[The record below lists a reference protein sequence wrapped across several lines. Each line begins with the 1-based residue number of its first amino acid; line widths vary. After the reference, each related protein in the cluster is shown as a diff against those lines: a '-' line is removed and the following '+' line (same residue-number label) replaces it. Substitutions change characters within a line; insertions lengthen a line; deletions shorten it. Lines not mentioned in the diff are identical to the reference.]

1 MILSKMTGI
10 SATEMKDMN
19 FDYSDPNAIVF
30 IRGSLLIQF
39 LGFFLIPSL
48 LFAYFADPYPKQ
60 YLGLKKPWS
69 HWYWILGI
77 VVMLAAI
84 PFSEAMG
91 RLNEKLSFG
100 ADVKELEEQLER
112 QTKFILDRHTIGD
125 LIANLFFIALLA
137 GVGEELLFRGVIQR
151 MLIRAFKSPWA
162 GIIISAAIFSAIHM
176 QFSGFFPRLLLG
188 VLLGAIY
195 WYSGSLWTAI
205 LAHFAYDSF
214 LVLLVYFNP
223 EFLEKSKSITIGPE
237 NLIINGVVSLG
248 IVTILILRMKKLSKT
263 SYEETYR
270 DDHPPIEQ
278 Y

>member
-1 MILSKMTGI
+1 
-10 SATEMKDMN
+10 
-19 FDYSDPNAIVF
+19 
-30 IRGSLLIQF
+30 
-39 LGFFLIPSL
+39 
-48 LFAYFADPYPKQ
+48 
-60 YLGLKKPWS
+60 
-69 HWYWILGI
+69 
-77 VVMLAAI
+77 
-84 PFSEAMG
+84 
-91 RLNEKLSFG
+91 
-100 ADVKELEEQLER
+100 
-112 QTKFILDRHTIGD
+112 
-125 LIANLFFIALLA
+125 
-137 GVGEELLFRGVIQR
+137 
-151 MLIRAFKSPWA
+151 LIRAFKSPWA

-176 QFSGFFPRLLLG
+176 QFSGFFPRLWLG
-188 VLLGAIY
+188 VLLGVIY

-214 LVLLVYFNP
+214 VVLLVYFNP